1 MPAKTKINKYI
12 SAHLLTQARNILCK
26 KILRQPPKR
35 INTRRMKGKINMKE
49 KNKIDKGMM
58 KGFAAVILGLG
69 LAFGFGPAAR
79 TATPSPE
86 GTSSGFQF
94 VADAYGTQATLG
106 NVVVAGRTAVS
117 SLGACGT
124 VSPPVHDENTVAS
137 ASSPPLFSTG
147 VINTTAD
154 GTEPVAG
161 TLQAM
166 ATADVHDAILLA
178 GVITADEVKA
188 VSTTTHDNGGFHTS
202 AAGST
207 FVNLVVA
214 GVPIIVNPPPNTQIN
229 LPGFGHVTLNEQITR
244 TRTRSAS
251 FTVNMIHVFIE
262 VANPLNIPVGT
273 QIVVSHASSG
283 LTSGVQGTL
292 DGQAYGTQARVA
304 NVVTSGPSA
313 LVAMPCLGTNG
324 ALRTNSIAQVQVP
337 PLFSV
342 GEVVDT
348 AQGTV
353 NSTSAVGELTSTV
366 QGVDVVT
373 SLVTASLVKADAHAS
388 NIGGV
393 LTFSDTGSMFVDLHV
408 TGFPNIG
415 DDVPPNT
422 RLHIPGLGTLWLHRI
437 IQTSN
442 SIEVR
447 MIELIVTEA
456 NGFGLSVGTNI
467 RVAVASASVH

>member
-1 MPAKTKINKYI
+1 
-12 SAHLLTQARNILCK
+12 
-26 KILRQPPKR
+26 
-35 INTRRMKGKINMKE
+35 MKGKIDMKE
-49 KNKIDKGMM
+49 KNSIDRGMM

-79 TATPSPE
+79 TATPSAQV

-94 VADAYGTQATLG
+94 VADAYGTYATLG
-106 NVVVAGRTAVS
+106 NVVVAGKTAVS
-117 SLGACGT
+117 GLGPCGI
-124 VSPPVHDENTVAS
+124 VEPPVHNENTVAN

-166 ATADVHDAILLA
+166 ATADVHDANLLA
-178 GVITADEVKA
+178 GLITADQIKA
-188 VSTTTHDNGGFHTS
+188 VSTTTHDNMGFHTS
-202 AAGST
+202 ANGST

-214 GVPIIVNPPPNTQIN
+214 GIPIIVNPPPNTDIV
-229 LPGFGHVTLNEQITR
+229 LPGFGHVVLNEQITR
-244 TRTRSAS
+244 LRATSAS
-251 FTVNMIHVFIE
+251 FTVNMIHVFITQ
-262 VANPLNIPVGT
+262 ANILNIPIGT
-273 QIVVSHASSG
+273 QIIVSHATSG

-292 DGQAYGTQARVA
+292 DGQAYGTKASVGH
-304 NVVTSGPSA
+304 VVLSGPSA
-313 LVAMPCLGTNG
+313 LIKMSCLGTNG
-324 ALRTNSIAQVQVP
+324 RLKTNSIAQVQVP
-337 PLFSV
+337 GLFSV

-348 AQGTV
+348 ALGTV

-373 SLVTASLVKADAHAS
+373 SLVTASLIKADAHAS
-388 NIGGV
+388 NINGA
-393 LTFSDTGSMFVDLHV
+393 LTFSDDGSMFVDLHV
-408 TGFPNIG
+408 TGFPDIG

-422 RLHIPGLGTLWLHRI
+422 RLRIAGLGTLWLHRI

-456 NGFGLSVGTNI
+456 NGFGISIGTDI
-467 RVAVASASVH
+467 QVAVASASVH

>member
-1 MPAKTKINKYI
+1 
-12 SAHLLTQARNILCK
+12 
-26 KILRQPPKR
+26 
-35 INTRRMKGKINMKE
+35 MKGKINMKQ

-58 KGFAAVILGLG
+58 KGFAVMMLGLG
-69 LAFGFGPAAR
+69 LVFGFGPAAR
-79 TATPSPE
+79 TATPSLQP

-94 VADAYGTQATLG
+94 VANAYGTQANLG
-106 NVVVAGRTAVS
+106 NVVVAGKTAVS
-117 SLGACGT
+117 TLGACGT
-124 VSPPVHDENTVAS
+124 VAPPVHDENTVAS
-137 ASSPPLFSTG
+137 ADASPLFTTG

-154 GTEPVAG
+154 GDILQG
-161 TLQAM
+161 DTLQAM
-166 ATADVHDAILLA
+166 ATADVHDASLLIILG

-188 VSTTTHDNGGFHTS
+188 VSTTTHDNSGFHTS
-202 AAGST
+202 SNGST
-207 FVNLVVA
+207 FVNLVVN
-214 GVPIIVNPPPNTQIN
+214 GIPIVVNPPPNTDIPI
-229 LPGFGHVTLNEQITR
+229 PGFGHVVLNEQITR
-244 TRTRSAS
+244 VTSRLAS
-251 FTVNMIHVFIE
+251 FTVNMIHVFITQ
-262 VANPLNIPVGT
+262 ANVLNIPVGT
-273 QIVVSHASSG
+273 QIIVSHASSG

-292 DGQAYGTQARVA
+292 DGQAYGTKATVARVI
-304 NVVTSGPSA
+304 TSGPSA
-313 LVAMPCLGTNG
+313 LVKMACLGTNG

-353 NSTSAVGELTSTV
+353 NSTSAVGELTSTIE
-366 QGVDVVT
+366 GVDVVT

-388 NIGGV
+388 NINGTV
-393 LTFSDTGSMFVDLHV
+393 TFSDDGSMFVDLHV

-422 RLHIPGLGTLWLHRI
+422 RLQIAGLGTLWLHRI

-456 NGFGLSVGTNI
+456 NGFGISIGTDIQVG
-467 RVAVASASVH
+467 VASASVH

>member
-1 MPAKTKINKYI
+1 
-12 SAHLLTQARNILCK
+12 
-26 KILRQPPKR
+26 
-35 INTRRMKGKINMKE
+35 MKE
-49 KNKIDKGMM
+49 KNSIVKGTI
-58 KGFAAVILGLG
+58 KGFAVVIVGLG
-69 LAFGFGPAAR
+69 LTFGFGPAAH
-79 TATPSPE
+79 TATTAPE
-86 GTSSGFQF
+86 GGTSSGFQF

-106 NVVVAGRTAVS
+106 NVVVAGKTAVS
-117 SLGACGT
+117 SLGACGIVT
-124 VSPPVHDENTVAS
+124 PPVHDENTVLS
-137 ASSPPLFSTG
+137 ASSPPLFTTG

-154 GTEPVAG
+154 GTIVG
-161 TLQAM
+161 NTLQAM
-166 ATADVHDAILLA
+166 ATADVHDASLLA

-188 VSTTTHDNGGFHTS
+188 VSTTTHDNSGFHTS
-202 AAGST
+202 SGGST

-214 GVPIIVNPPPNTQIN
+214 GVPIIVNPPPNTDIN
-229 LPGFGHVTLNEQITR
+229 LVGFGHVVLNEQITR
-244 TRTRSAS
+244 VRGRSAS
-251 FTVNMIHVFIE
+251 FTVNMIHVFITQ
-262 VANPLNIPVGT
+262 ANVLNIPIGT

-313 LVAMPCLGTNG
+313 LVRMACLGTNG
-324 ALRTNSIAQVQVP
+324 VLRTNSVAEVDVP

-348 AQGTV
+348 ALGTV

-366 QGVDVVT
+366 QGVDVAT

-388 NIGGV
+388 NINGTM
-393 LTFSDTGSMFVDLHV
+393 TFSDEGSMFVDLHV
-408 TGFPNIG
+408 AGFPNIN

-422 RLHIPGLGTLWLHRI
+422 RLRIAGLGTLWLRRI
-437 IQTSN
+437 IQTPN

-456 NGFGLSVGTNI
+456 NGFGITIGTDI
-467 RVAVASASVH
+467 QVAVAEASVH

>member
-1 MPAKTKINKYI
+1 
-12 SAHLLTQARNILCK
+12 
-26 KILRQPPKR
+26 
-35 INTRRMKGKINMKE
+35 MKGKINMKE
-49 KNKIDKGMM
+49 KNSIDRETM
-58 KGFAAVILGLG
+58 KRLAVVILGLG
-69 LAFGFGPAAR
+69 LAFGFGPAAH

-94 VADAYGTQATLG
+94 VADAYGTQATLE

-124 VSPPVHDENTVAS
+124 VAPPVHDENTVAS
-137 ASSPPLFSTG
+137 ADATPLFTTG

-154 GTEPVAG
+154 GNIQG
-161 TLQAM
+161 NTLQAT
-166 ATADVHDAILLA
+166 ATADVHDANVLILLG
-178 GVITADEVKA
+178 GVITADQVKA
-188 VSTTTHDNGGFHTS
+188 VSTTTHDTAGFHTS

-214 GVPIIVNPPPNTQIN
+214 GVPIIVNPPPNTEIN
-229 LPGFGHVTLNEQITR
+229 LLGFGRVVLNEQITR
-244 TRTRSAS
+244 VRSRSAS

-262 VANPLNIPVGT
+262 EQNVLNIPVGT

-292 DGQAYGTQARVA
+292 DGQAYGTQARVL

-313 LVAMPCLGTNG
+313 LVRMPCLGTNG
-324 ALRTNSIAQVQVP
+324 ALRTNSIAEVQVP

-342 GEVVDT
+342 GEVVST

-366 QGVDVVT
+366 EGIDVLT

-393 LTFSDTGSMFVDLHV
+393 LTFSDTGSEFVDLHV
-408 TGFPNIG
+408 EGFPNIG

-422 RLHIPGLGTLWLHRI
+422 RLRILGLGTLWLHRI

-447 MIELIVTEA
+447 MIELIVTEQ
-456 NGFGLSVGTNI
+456 NGFGISVGTNI

>member
-1 MPAKTKINKYI
+1 MIIRINKE
-12 SAHLLTQARNILCK
+12 K
-26 KILRQPPKR
+26 
-35 INTRRMKGKINMKE
+35 MKGKINMKE
-49 KNKIDKGMM
+49 KNSIDRKTM
-58 KGFAAVILGLG
+58 KRLVVMILGLG
-69 LAFGFGPAAR
+69 LVLGFGPAAR
-79 TATPSPE
+79 TATQSPE
-86 GTSSGFQF
+86 VSSGFQF

-106 NVVVAGRTAVS
+106 NVVVAGKTAVS
-117 SLGACGT
+117 SLGACGI
-124 VSPPVHDENTVAS
+124 VQPPVHDENTVLS
-137 ASSPPLFSTG
+137 ASSPPLFTTG

-154 GTEPVAG
+154 ATIVGN

-166 ATADVHDAILLA
+166 ATADVHDASLLA

-188 VSTTTHDNGGFHTS
+188 VSTTTHDNSGFHTS
-202 AAGST
+202 AEGST

-214 GVPIIVNPPPNTQIN
+214 GVPIIVNPPPNTDIN
-229 LPGFGHVTLNEQITR
+229 LVGFGHVVLNEQITR
-244 TRTRSAS
+244 VRGRSAS
-251 FTVNMIHVFIE
+251 FTVNMIHVFITQ
-262 VANPLNIPVGT
+262 ANVLNIPIGT

-313 LVAMPCLGTNG
+313 LVRMACLGTNG
-324 ALRTNSIAQVQVP
+324 VLRTNSVAEVNVP

-342 GEVVDT
+342 GEVVNT
-348 AQGTV
+348 ALGTV

-388 NIGGV
+388 NINGTM
-393 LTFSDTGSMFVDLHV
+393 TFSDEGSMFVDLHV
-408 TGFPNIG
+408 AGFPDIN

-422 RLHIPGLGTLWLHRI
+422 RLQIAGLGTLWLRRV

-456 NGFGLSVGTNI
+456 NGFGITIGTDI
-467 RVAVASASVH
+467 QVAVAEASVH